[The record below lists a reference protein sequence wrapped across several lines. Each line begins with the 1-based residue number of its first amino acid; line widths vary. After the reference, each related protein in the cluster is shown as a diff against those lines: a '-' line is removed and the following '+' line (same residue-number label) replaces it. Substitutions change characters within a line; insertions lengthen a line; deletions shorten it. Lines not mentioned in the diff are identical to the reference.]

1 MRDKKIG
8 VSSSKLVD
16 STKRGMLQIRIKLD
30 TIKAINRTR
39 ERYKAYSN
47 LFFSFFLF
55 LADIFFLLHRDSSTP
70 KFNRKIFQTEIHS
83 NVLTPTIK
91 IVIASIEFRIFVLNN
106 KITKA

>member
-1 MRDKKIG
+1 MQDKKIG

-55 LADIFFLLHRDSSTP
+55 LADIFF
-70 KFNRKIFQTEIHS
+70 FFTEILPLQ
-83 NVLTPTIK
+83 N
-91 IVIASIEFRIFVLNN
+91 SIEKFFKQKFIRTF
-106 KITKA
+106 

>member
-47 LFFSFFLF
+47 FFFSFFLF
-55 LADIFFLLHRDSSTP
+55 LADIFF
-70 KFNRKIFQTEIHS
+70 FFTEILPLQ
-83 NVLTPTIK
+83 N
-91 IVIASIEFRIFVLNN
+91 SIEKFFKQKFIRTF
-106 KITKA
+106 

>member
-1 MRDKKIG
+1 MQDKKIG

-55 LADIFFLLHRDSSTP
+55 LADIFF
-70 KFNRKIFQTEIHS
+70 FFTEILPLQ
-83 NVLTPTIK
+83 N
-91 IVIASIEFRIFVLNN
+91 SIEKFF
-106 KITKA
+106 K